1 MISKEAFLNK
11 IKAEVF
17 PALIQAEKDR
27 KKALRQ
33 WVMINGIVPALF
45 LIFVVLGFHQI
56 MPFSIDTIT
65 PVVFIVF
72 FFVLSVGAVA
82 LAGSHSFAR
91 HKKNKLTPL
100 FLRFL
105 GDLTP
110 DSGTI
115 TESLLTHSCLFD
127 KFRYMDHDDCIS
139 GTFDNTRFSAMEL
152 GLGTPSDKRT
162 CSVFKGI
169 CIDIPMKTHIS
180 GYTLLYNTQIP
191 MCVPILQP
199 VKLEDISISGQYQI
213 FSDNQLEARVLLTPL
228 FIERLNNL
236 KKCFYNKRVDVSF
249 FDGHALFAIHTHQN
263 LFEPFSLF
271 KKTTDL
277 ETYARYY
284 DEIKSIYDLTKI
296 LYINNEMFPGNLS
309 FNKKLYNQIS
319 TVKKSRL
326 YYCEWLSFIPF
337 FIFVIFLVMLFIRL
351 AIS

>member
-17 PALIQAEKDR
+17 PALIQAEQDR

-33 WVMINGIVPALF
+33 WVITHGVVPAVF
-45 LIFVVLGFHQI
+45 LVFVVLGFHQI
-56 MPFSIDTIT
+56 MPFSIGAIA
-65 PVVFIVF
+65 PVVYIVF
-72 FFVLSVGAVA
+72 VLVFFGA
-82 LAGSHSFAR
+82 LAWSQSFIR
-91 HKKNKLTPL
+91 DQKDKLAPL

-105 GDLTP
+105 GNLTP
-110 DSGTI
+110 DAGTI
-115 TESLLTHSCLFD
+115 TKPLLTHSCLFG
-127 KFRYMDHDDCIS
+127 KFTDMKYDDSIS
-139 GTFDNTRFSAMEL
+139 GTFDNTQFSAMEL
-152 GLGTPSDKRT
+152 DLSIPYNKGRLT
-162 CSVFKGI
+162 VFKGI

-191 MCVPILQP
+191 KRVPVLQP

-236 KKCFYNKRVDVSF
+236 KKCFNNKRIDVAF
-249 FDGHALFAIHTHQN
+249 FGDHALFAIHTNQN

-271 KKTTDL
+271 KKTTNL
-277 ETYARYY
+277 EAYARYY

-296 LYINNEMFPGNLS
+296 LYINNEMFPGDFS
-309 FNKKLYNQIS
+309 FNKKLYKQIS

-326 YYCEWLSFIPF
+326 NYYEWLRILIL
-337 FIFVIFLVMLFIRL
+337 FIFVIFFVIQFIWPT
-351 AIS
+351 ISK